1 MILVRKI
8 LSYITVLI
16 AALMLFSACAIK
28 DDLPYPIAKA
38 EIVDIVLDG
47 QCDEKGL
54 DFAPAVI
61 DKDNRT
67 VDIYVDDRVD
77 VKALYLK
84 KLEVSLN
91 ARITIEGTDV
101 EIDPESGLMPTL
113 DCSQTVTLKLSTYQD
128 YEWKIRVHQVIL
140 REVEVENQV
149 GEASID
155 IVNRSVIL
163 YVSPT
168 QRLSE
173 VKVKKLQ
180 LGGQHGTTSPSVE
193 GQVLDFSF
201 RREFTVHYAYSNTPD
216 TWHVYIYNAEQNI
229 STTASVFPHCT
240 RAYLQGSMQNGSTP
254 VVEYRTQGGEEW
266 QTLSADKVKASNT
279 SFAATLDGLTPG
291 TAYECRVQAGGS
303 ASDVQSFT
311 TAPAQQL
318 QYAGFDEW
326 HTVGE
331 GRQALYNPWPAG
343 AECYWDT
350 GNKGA
355 TTVGA
360 SNSTY
365 LSEGGRTFANLQSK
379 FIVIKF
385 AAGNIFTGQYL
396 KTDGTNGV
404 LSFGR
409 PFQSFPTHLQFDY
422 KYQTSTI
429 NRGGGKW
436 DENYSRYISRETY
449 DGLKGQPDTCQVFV
463 ALIGDADEEE
473 FQGQTYPFIVR
484 TRPSELKLFS
494 PNSDNVIAYGQMS
507 KGNSVSEWT
516 TETIQLNYRYTD
528 RTPKYIVVVACSSKF
543 GDYFI
548 GGDESLMQLDNMK
561 LLYQ

>member
-1 MILVRKI
+1 
-8 LSYITVLI
+8 
-16 AALMLFSACAIK
+16 MLLSACAVK
-28 DDLPYPIAKA
+28 DDLPLPIAKA
-38 EIVDIVLDG
+38 EIIDIVLDG

-54 DFAPAVI
+54 DFAPAII

-77 VKALYLK
+77 VKALYLR
-84 KLEVSLN
+84 KLEVNLN
-91 ARITIEGTDV
+91 ARITVEGPNV
-101 EIDPESGLMPTL
+101 VIDPESGLMPIL
-113 DCSQTVTLKLSTYQD
+113 DFSHTVTLKLSTYQD
-128 YEWKIRVHQVIL
+128 YYWKIRVHQVIV

-149 GEASID
+149 GEA
-155 IVNRSVIL
+155 IVDETNRNVIL

-168 QRLSE
+168 QKLSA
-173 VKVKKLQ
+173 VKVKKMQ
-180 LGGQHGTTSPSVE
+180 LAGQHGSTSPSVE
-193 GQVLDFSF
+193 GQTLDFSF
-201 RREFTVHYAYSNTPD
+201 RREFTVRYAYSNAQE
-216 TWHVYIYNAEQNI
+216 TWHVYIYNAEQNL

-240 RAYLQGSMQNGSTP
+240 RAYIHGTMQNGSTP
-254 VVEYRTQGGEEW
+254 VVEYRVENAPEW
-266 QTLSADKVKASNT
+266 LVLGADKVKASNT
-279 SFAATLDGLTPG
+279 SFTATLEGLFPA

-303 ASDVQSFT
+303 TSDAQHFT
-311 TAPAQQL
+311 TAPAIQL
-318 QYAGFDEW
+318 KDAGFDEW

-343 AECYWDT
+343 AESFWDT

-365 LSEGGRTFANLQSK
+365 LTEGGRTFANLQSK

-449 DGLKGQPDTCQVFV
+449 DGLKGKPDTCQVFV

-473 FQGQTYPFIVR
+473 YQGMKYPFIVR

-507 KGNSVSEWT
+507 QGNSVSEWT

-528 RTPKYIVVVACSSKF
+528 RTPKYIIVVACSSKF